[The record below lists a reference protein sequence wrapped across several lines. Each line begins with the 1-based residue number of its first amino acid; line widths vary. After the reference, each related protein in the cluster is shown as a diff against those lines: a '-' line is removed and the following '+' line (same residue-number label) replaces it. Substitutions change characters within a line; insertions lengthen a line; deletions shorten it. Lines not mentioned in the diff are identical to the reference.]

1 MNQEKYYYFR
11 VKYSYFW
18 VHILTSE
25 YIWQKKKISHS
36 LSGNSQEGDFLFL
49 FFFFS
54 LTEYN
59 KILTAVNKRVVIF
72 LSTVLRSGGWDEMQL
87 ITHK

>member
-1 MNQEKYYYFR
+1 MNQEKYCYFR

-25 YIWQKKKISHS
+25 YIWQKKKSVTAFQAIVKK
-36 LSGNSQEGDFLFL
+36 EIFFPV
-49 FFFFS
+49 FFFF
-54 LTEYN
+54 LTEDN
-59 KILTAVNKRVVIF
+59 TILTAENKRVVIF

>member
-25 YIWQKKKISHS
+25 YIWQKKKSVTAFQAIVKK
-36 LSGNSQEGDFLFL
+36 EIFFFL
-49 FFFFS
+49 FFFFP
-54 LTEYN
+54 
-59 KILTAVNKRVVIF
+59 
-72 LSTVLRSGGWDEMQL
+72 
-87 ITHK
+87 